1 MKTFL
6 ERYELLKLTQKDIK
20 YINTIITSKEIDF
33 IIKTLLTKRSSDSDN
48 VPT

>member
-6 ERYELLKLTQKDIK
+6 ERYELLKLTQKDTK

-33 IIKTLLTKRSSDSDN
+33 IVNTSHEEKPRLR
-48 VPT
+48 